1 MFSSAACSHIPP
13 VSVSCIDSVEQWFEW
28 ITVSIFWSLWFS

>member
-13 VSVSCIDSVEQWFEW
+13 VSVSSIGSVEQWFE
-28 ITVSIFWSLWFS
+28 